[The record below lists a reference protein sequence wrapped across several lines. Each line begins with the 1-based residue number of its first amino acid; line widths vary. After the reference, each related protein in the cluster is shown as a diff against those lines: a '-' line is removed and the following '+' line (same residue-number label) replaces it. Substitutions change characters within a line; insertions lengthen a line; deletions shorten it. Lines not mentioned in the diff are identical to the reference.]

1 MNNCGTKHLADTPI
15 TILLV
20 DDDADCRMMV
30 KDAISSS
37 GVRHQILEAADAL
50 SALDCLRRVGKWSR
64 SPRPGLIYLDLEM
77 PGMSGIE
84 LLQCIKDDPDLRDI
98 PVVMLTGVSDE
109 NLMRQA
115 AEIGANSYTI
125 KPMDAGHFLKI
136 LQASANYW
144 LTVHQYPEHHL
155 DEVDCRR

>member
-1 MNNCGTKHLADTPI
+1 MNNSATKHLADTPI
-15 TILLV
+15 TVLLV
-20 DDDADCRMMV
+20 DDDPDCRMIL

-37 GVRHQILEAADAL
+37 GVRHHILEAADAR
-50 SALDCLRRVGKWSR
+50 SALRCLRGEGEWAR

-77 PGMSGIE
+77 PGMNGIE
-84 LLQCIKDDPDLRDI
+84 LLQCIKDDPALRDI

-125 KPMDAGHFLKI
+125 KPMDAGHFLRI
-136 LQASANYW
+136 VQASANYW
-144 LTVHQYPEHHL
+144 LTIHQYPDHHL
-155 DEVDCRR
+155 GELECRR